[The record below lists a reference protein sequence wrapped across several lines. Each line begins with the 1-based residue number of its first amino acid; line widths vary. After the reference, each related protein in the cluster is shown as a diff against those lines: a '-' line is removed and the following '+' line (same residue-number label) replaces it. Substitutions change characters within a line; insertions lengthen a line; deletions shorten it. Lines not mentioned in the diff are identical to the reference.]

1 MKIIQVIVIFFILFS
16 SCSTENKKNEEYLSK
31 RVHALMPTLNKCY
44 SHIIIIPGSGC
55 SGCIT
60 VAEDFLKTQYNNPE
74 CLFILTSINSLKIIN
89 HKIGVNLSQLS
100 NVILDYDNVYS
111 RYKMSMY
118 PIVINYNC
126 KENKVKCFVYQKPGS
141 NAFDQL

>member
-1 MKIIQVIVIFFILFS
+1 MKNLRIIVLFLILLS

-31 RVHALMPTLNKCY
+31 RITAIMPTLNKCY

-60 VAEDFLKTQYNNPE
+60 VAEDFLKDNYKNPE

-89 HKIGVNLSQLS
+89 HKIGINVSQLP

-111 RYKMSMY
+111 RYNMPIY

-126 KENKVKCFVYQKPGS
+126 KERKVKNIVYQKPGS
-141 NAFDQL
+141 NAFDEI